1 MPTWPAQSDVA
12 VCVDPAS
19 ILAAPSAGA
28 DELDFVQIDEEVTV
42 LGRASTGNWL
52 YVRNDAGVEGFVW
65 RPFFD
70 WAGDPEALPIRLP
83 TVTVTPPLPTNTP
96 TPSATYEPLSIDFW
110 PVPEDYEPPVCHDDG
125 TWSRVMQIRGQGGN
139 QTYTYYQNGEIV
151 AGPLEQDWGTAKDEL
166 IHVFTVKGHCGA
178 ALGVTGRVSSG
189 DGQIAEKELFLASPG
204 CCD

>member
-28 DELDFVQIDEEVTV
+28 DELDFVRIDEKVTV

-52 YVRNDAGVEGFVW
+52 YVRNDTGVEGFVW
-65 RPFFD
+65 GPFFD
-70 WAGDPEALPIRLP
+70 WAGDPEALPTRLP
-83 TVTVTPPLPTNTP
+83 TVTVTPPLPTDTP

-139 QTYTYYQNGEIV
+139 QTYTYYQNGEVV
-151 AGPLEQDWGTAKDEL
+151 AGPLEQDWRTAKDEL
-166 IHVFTVKGHCGA
+166 IYVFTVKGHCGA
-178 ALGVTGRVSSG
+178 ALSVTGRVSSG
-189 DGQIAEKELFLASPG
+189 DGQIAEKELFLVSPG